1 MGDNRIS
8 RRAGVGRT
16 AAARTKA
23 VALAVAGLLVF
34 SGCGSAANAA
44 TNGAE
49 ETAGDPVSG
58 GTLRI
63 AEPTEILN
71 CIDPFQTSW
80 TASRTL
86 VRQFAESLT
95 DQDPKT
101 GEIKPWLATD
111 WTLSEDGKT
120 YTFNLKHDV
129 TFSNGEAFNADAVVK
144 NFETDLQG
152 VKEGWGTAGGNY
164 IQGLESVSKVDD
176 DTVEFH
182 FSKFNAAFLQA
193 TATTTLAII
202 APASLDQTPQQR
214 CHGENLYGTGP
225 FVLEQWDITSKTTF
239 TKRKGYTTPSPFE
252 KRQKGDAYLD
262 RIEVSYIPETSVR
275 TGNFVGG
282 QTDLI
287 LASSAVPIL
296 ENDANQIKAAGGRIE
311 TRAFPGTSYDIYP
324 NTRTEGRPLTDIN
337 VRKAVSLAI
346 DRTSYAQTIFRKDY
360 PLVQGV
366 LGATTP
372 SFQATPEAVKYD
384 PEQAGKLLD
393 KAGWRLK
400 DDGYRY
406 KDGKK
411 LTLVWLDYNKN
422 AGQDLLVDQFR
433 QVGIDLQIEIGTY
446 ADSVN
451 KEKTNDYDLS
461 MLWTYTRSD
470 PSAIGNLID
479 IRSEK
484 GNRGGWNIA
493 DDEQRAKLNELFDAG
508 IAERDTAKRT
518 KIYQELQQY
527 LADQYLQIPFYE
539 RTGDLALAKNVHGVR
554 YTAESFISLYDTWLS

>member
-1 MGDNRIS
+1 MGDNRILRGVS
-8 RRAGVGRT
+8 RGGTHRGRLT
-16 AAARTKA
+16 
-23 VALAVAGLLVF
+23 ALAVAGLLALA
-34 SGCGSAANAA
+34 GCGSTANA
-44 TNGAE
+44 TGGE
-49 ETAGDPVSG
+49 EPAGEPQSG

-101 GEIKPWLATD
+101 GEIKPWLATG
-111 WTLSEDGKT
+111 WKLSDDGKT
-120 YTFNLKHDV
+120 YTFDLKHGV

-144 NFETDLQG
+144 NFETNLKG

-176 DTVEFH
+176 DTVQFH

-193 TATTTLAII
+193 TATTTLAIL

-225 FVLEQWDITSKTTF
+225 FVLKQWDITSKTIF

-252 KRQKGDAYLD
+252 TRQQGDAYLD
-262 RIEVSYIPETSVR
+262 RIEVSYIPETTVR

-282 QTDLI
+282 QTDII

-296 ENDANQIKAAGGRIE
+296 ENDAEQIKAAGGRIE
-311 TRAFPGTSYDIYP
+311 TRALPGTSYDIYP
-324 NTRTEGRPLTDIN
+324 NTRSEDRPLHDIN

-360 PLVQGV
+360 PTVKGV

-372 SFQATPEAVKYD
+372 SFQATPDAIRYD
-384 PEQAGKLLD
+384 PEEAGKLLD
-393 KAGWRLK
+393 KAGWTLNK
-400 DDGYRY
+400 KDGYRY

-446 ADSVN
+446 ADSLN

-470 PSAIGNLID
+470 PVAIANLID
-479 IRSEK
+479 IRNDK

-493 DDEQRAKLNELFDAG
+493 NDEQRATLNKLFDAG
-508 IAERDTAKRT
+508 IAERDDAKRT

-527 LADQYLQIPFYE
+527 LADQYIQIPFYE
-539 RTGDLALAKNVHGVR
+539 RMGDLALAKNVHGVR